1 MGERVSVFA
10 DQVSFNYADK
20 NWVLRDLS
28 VGLTSGEVQYI
39 VGPSGSGKTTF
50 ALLVAGVLTPQHGEI
65 SRTPDSRSAVV
76 LQFPEQLFLCDS
88 ISDEWRMLDERE
100 RVTASNALHGFG
112 LALDTESDRSPHDL
126 SFAERR
132 LLAIAMLS
140 ASETATLILDEP
152 TLGLDETHLGQF
164 VDWLL
169 AIANGGR
176 LCLVIT
182 HDEDLIKRCPGNV
195 SILNDR
201 KVVWQGPSSDFLI
214 DEKLRMQAGFV

>member
-1 MGERVSVFA
+1 MAEQASVVADRVSF
-10 DQVSFNYADK
+10 SYADA
-20 NWVLRDLS
+20 NWILHDLS
-28 VGLTSGEVQYI
+28 VRLIAGEVQYI
-39 VGPSGSGKTTF
+39 VGPSGSGKTTL
-50 ALLVAGVLTPQHGEI
+50 ALLIAGVLTPQHGEI

-88 ISDEWRMLDERE
+88 ISDEWRMLNDRE
-100 RVTASNALHGFG
+100 RLTASNALHGFG

-152 TLGLDETHLGQF
+152 TLGLDETHLRQF
-164 VDWLL
+164 AAWLL
-169 AIANGGR
+169 RSVTSGR

-182 HDEDLIKRCPGNV
+182 HDEDLIERYPGNV

-214 DEKLRMQAGFV
+214 DEKLRIHAGFV